1 MGKRSWLDRQLVTQY
16 FPAIAQLPNTEAGHA
31 AAATLAA
38 QLRQSW
44 YDRGSVKPGE
54 KELSQ
59 LAALF
64 DITRRLLKATFGTVH
79 FSLDYFGMTPA
90 EYTQLNNQ
98 KQQNTA
104 DRNED
109 VKQIDN
115 PDAIVAK
122 AVALLEDSRNWFDLA
137 AALAVLTGRRSSEI
151 LATAQ
156 FEKATQWSVMFTG
169 ALKRG
174 GERQRLRFEIPTL
187 TTSDRVITALA
198 TIRRELPEAS
208 GLPPEEINR
217 KYGDRVATAC
227 EQHFHG
233 LVPPRANGD
242 LYTHLFRAV
251 YATIAT
257 FWYCPSWVE
266 ATEYRAAIQG
276 HYAVLDAHDPTLR
289 RSLTASRHYADYEI
303 ADRVIAQA
311 GGKRKGIK
319 LGWAGVQPLQIFQ
332 RSNPEATLAP
342 SELTLTPD
350 TQAMPTPVAQPSKR
364 TPRKSLWINYQDQ
377 DLAQQVLSHFGTTDT
392 TEAKIAALSRWLRWS
407 MAKLE
412 TQAQPEPDHDSA
424 PHTPPT
430 ASDRPHEG
438 DQLASPDQA
447 QPVLLTTPL
456 TATPAQEYSDL
467 GELKT
472 MFAQTLEMFQSW
484 MQAQTQPATQ
494 NGDDALAKSAT
505 RASANRD
512 SAATQRDRSVNS
524 NSALSTSP
532 TAAPSTRRQSRS
544 KSPEAATQT
553 AALTQQLFEAIE
565 HIKRYN
571 LYIDQTQQPHRLKRE
586 ITTNFLKALTPN
598 QRLINRILE
607 EHQADLQQ
615 HHQQMHIQPG
625 HNSSYREKIT
635 LFDIQQTLQAGD
647 RLSLRDCAERG
658 GGRAPQN

>member
-1 MGKRSWLDRQLVTQY
+1 
-16 FPAIAQLPNTEAGHA
+16 
-31 AAATLAA
+31 
-38 QLRQSW
+38 
-44 YDRGSVKPGE
+44 
-54 KELSQ
+54 
-59 LAALF
+59 
-64 DITRRLLKATFGTVH
+64 
-79 FSLDYFGMTPA
+79 
-90 EYTQLNNQ
+90 
-98 KQQNTA
+98 
-104 DRNED
+104 
-109 VKQIDN
+109 
-115 PDAIVAK
+115 
-122 AVALLEDSRNWFDLA
+122 
-137 AALAVLTGRRSSEI
+137 
-151 LATAQ
+151 
-156 FEKATQWSVMFTG
+156 
-169 ALKRG
+169 
-174 GERQRLRFEIPTL
+174 
-187 TTSDRVITALA
+187 
-198 TIRRELPEAS
+198 
-208 GLPPEEINR
+208 
-217 KYGDRVATAC
+217 
-227 EQHFHG
+227 
-233 LVPPRANGD
+233 
-242 LYTHLFRAV
+242 
-251 YATIAT
+251 
-257 FWYCPSWVE
+257 
-266 ATEYRAAIQG
+266 
-276 HYAVLDAHDPTLR
+276 
-289 RSLTASRHYADYEI
+289 
-303 ADRVIAQA
+303 
-311 GGKRKGIK
+311 
-319 LGWAGVQPLQIFQ
+319 
-332 RSNPEATLAP
+332 
-342 SELTLTPD
+342 
-350 TQAMPTPVAQPSKR
+350 MPTPVAQPSKR

-407 MAKLE
+407 LEKLE
-412 TQAQPEPDHDSA
+412 AQTQPEPDHDSA